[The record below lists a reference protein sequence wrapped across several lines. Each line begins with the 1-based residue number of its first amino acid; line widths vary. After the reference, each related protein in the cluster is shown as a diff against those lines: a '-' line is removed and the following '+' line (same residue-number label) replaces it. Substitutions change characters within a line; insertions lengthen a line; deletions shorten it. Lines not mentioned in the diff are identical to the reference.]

1 MKRIIR
7 LSESELTNLIK
18 RIINEE
24 RFDNLQD
31 YLTELDT
38 MIEEIESMEPESDEF
53 YDMLGQVRQLG
64 RMAEFDEDLTMDEK
78 EELFDNINDVLSS
91 YELI

>member
-38 MIEEIESMEPESDEF
+38 MIEQIESMEPESDEF

-64 RMAEFDEDLTMDEK
+64 RMAGFDEDLTTDEK
-78 EELFDNINDVLSS
+78 NELYDNINDVLSS

>member
-64 RMAEFDEDLTMDEK
+64 RMAGFDEDLTMDEK
-78 EELFDNINDVLSS
+78 NELYDNINDVLSS

>member
-7 LSESELTNLIK
+7 LSETDLTNLIK

-64 RMAEFDEDLTMDEK
+64 RMAGFDEDLTTDEK
-78 EELFDNINDVLSS
+78 NELYDNINDVLSS

>member
-38 MIEEIESMEPESDEF
+38 MIEQIESMEPESDEF

-64 RMAEFDEDLTMDEK
+64 RMAGFDEDLTMDEK
-78 EELFDNINDVLSS
+78 NELYDNINDVLSS

>member
-7 LSESELTNLIK
+7 LSETDLTNLIK

-64 RMAEFDEDLTMDEK
+64 RMAGFDEDLTMDEK
-78 EELFDNINDVLSS
+78 NELYDNINDVLSS